1 VESFV
6 KYGDL
11 RRTKLLKKYMYLI
24 KKSATYMNE
33 TLLIKTFKKYGMVAV
48 SVNGYIL
55 GISQVDREN
64 RDITISMYLR

>member
-1 VESFV
+1 
-6 KYGDL
+6 
-11 RRTKLLKKYMYLI
+11 
-24 KKSATYMNE
+24 
-33 TLLIKTFKKYGMVAV
+33 MVAV